1 MVCEL
6 DVSIFTLI
14 ATLRRDN
21 LPWLGD
27 FLSKQ
32 KEQQAMRAWNIR
44 QVVMA
49 IVGVALSLWIGPV
62 WAQSAA
68 SGLGGGQF
76 GSDPLG
82 GFGQTGEPV
91 VVVTAQFTAPTAGQ
105 PGRLFVTAQIK
116 PNWHIY
122 SITQPP
128 GGPVATTIRLAPSQQ
143 YRVIGEFQ
151 TSPPPERKQEPVFDN
166 LVVESHENK
175 VTWHAPLEFAPG
187 VDPATVRIEG
197 NVTAQ
202 PCDANSCRPPERFP
216 FVAAIGQG
224 LATADPQA
232 TSGAAAPQAGPP
244 PRPLAANAAALE
256 VATPSGP
263 KFDPGQVQTEEAVEA
278 TSIGVA
284 LLFAFGG
291 GLILN
296 IMPCVLPVIGLKVL
310 AFFNQ
315 AGESRGRALAL
326 NLWYAMG
333 LISVFLVLAA
343 LGVGLSEMFTERLFG
358 IIMSGVVFAMALSL
372 MGVWELQV
380 PSFLGGGRA
389 QAFTEK
395 EGAVGA
401 FFKGII
407 TTLLAIPCGAPL
419 LSPALK
425 WADEQVRAG
434 SPGNVYLAFA
444 VIGLGMASPYLLIG
458 AFPELLRFLPK
469 PGPWMDTFK
478 KAMGYLLLVAVVWI
492 LYFLPIEDVV
502 PTIGLLFGLW
512 LACWLI
518 GRLTLTASSQ
528 SKSTAWTL
536 ALLSIVISGLI
547 SFQFLRPAMRHRM
560 AKLAAA
566 SIQEGK
572 QDEAVYQRFVALQ
585 ATSADGMGSNALIGT
600 SPETNVLT
608 SAGGAAAGV
617 PGARVSEAGAGSD
630 DQAELPWLPFNRA
643 VFEQLVAAN
652 KTVLVDFTA
661 DWCLTCKTLEA
672 LVLNTKTT
680 REAVDRNG
688 VVTLQADWTHGAPE
702 VTEML
707 EILGSKQVPVV
718 AIFPAGDPN
727 RPIVLRGGYTKQTLL
742 EALQKAG
749 PSAGAP
755 AARTAMSPG

>member
-1 MVCEL
+1 M
-6 DVSIFTLI
+6 
-14 ATLRRDN
+14 AT
-21 LPWLGD
+21 
-27 FLSKQ
+27 
-32 KEQQAMRAWNIR
+32 
-44 QVVMA
+44 
-49 IVGVALSLWIGPV
+49 VGVALCVWAGPV
-62 WAQSAA
+62 WGQFDA
-68 SGLGGGQF
+68 GGFGGGQT
-76 GSDPLG
+76 GSDQFG
-82 GFGQTGEPV
+82 AFGQTGQPV
-91 VVVTAQFTAPTAGQ
+91 VRIAAQFTGPTAGQ
-105 PGRLFVTAQIK
+105 PGRLFVTASIQ

-122 SITQPP
+122 SISQPP
-128 GGPVATTIRLAPSQQ
+128 GGPVATSIRLKPSQQ

-151 TSPPPERKQEPVFDN
+151 TSPPPEKKQEPVFDN
-166 LVVESHENK
+166 LVVESHENS

-187 VDPATVRIEG
+187 VNPATMRIEG
-197 NVTAQ
+197 TVTAQ
-202 PCDANSCRPPERFP
+202 PCDANSCRPPQSLP
-216 FVAAIGQG
+216 FVAVLGQG
-224 LATADPQA
+224 VALPEPQA
-232 TSGAAAPQAGPP
+232 TSGAATPQPG
-244 PRPLAANAAALE
+244 PRPG
-256 VATPSGP
+256 ATGGTQAPPVGVSPSGP

-296 IMPCVLPVIGLKVL
+296 IMPCVLPVIGLKIL

-358 IIMSGVVFAMALSL
+358 IIMSAVVFSMALSL

-380 PSFLGGGRA
+380 PSFLGGGKA

-425 WADEQVRAG
+425 WADEQVRVGA
-434 SPGNVYLAFA
+434 PGNVYLAFA
-444 VIGLGMASPYLLIG
+444 VIGLGMASPYLVIG

-512 LACWLI
+512 LACWLV
-518 GRLTLTASSQ
+518 GRLSLTASSQ
-528 SKSTAWTL
+528 SKRTAWTL
-536 ALLSIVISGLI
+536 ALLSIVVSGLI
-547 SFQFLRPAMRHRM
+547 SFQFLRPAMQHRM

-585 ATSADGMGSNALIGT
+585 ATSADGMGSNPVIGT
-600 SPETNVLT
+600 LPGTDAIT
-608 SAGGAAAGV
+608 SAGMADAGV
-617 PGARVSEAGAGSD
+617 PDRVASGGGAGSD
-630 DQAELPWLPFNRA
+630 DEAELPWLPFNRA

-652 KTVLVDFTA
+652 KTVLIDFTA

-672 LVLNTKTT
+672 LVLNTQTT
-680 REAVDRNG
+680 RQAVDRNG

-727 RPIVLRGGYTKQTLL
+727 RPIVLRGGYTKQTLI
-742 EALQKAG
+742 EALEKAG